1 MVDKNSEA
9 PMAATIE
16 ASKLPVNHEKTDM
29 NSIAI
34 LEAVNTSYVPFNGQ
48 QIITAMA
55 AGVAYVAMKP
65 IVENLGMSWGTQQ
78 QKLMKQL
85 DKFNCIHMN
94 MVAADGKL
102 RKLLC
107 LPLKKLNGWLFSINP
122 EKVRA
127 DIRDKLIQ
135 YQEECFT
142 VLHDYWTKGHVV
154 NPRKAKKALPG
165 KITTEQQEAIK
176 QLVMSRGQS
185 LPKEK
190 QAKAMITM
198 WSSLKSHFGCSYKEI
213 SEEQFSEA
221 LSLAARVP
229 LEGEFIGKQE
239 KKTNELSAKEANSL
253 VWLWDYANRSQAL
266 FRELYPALKHIQSNY
281 SGRCYDYGH
290 EFSYVIGT
298 ARDVLINHTRDV
310 DINEP
315 DGPTNLSAWIRLKNK
330 ELPPSVHLY

>member
-1 MVDKNSEA
+1 
-9 PMAATIE
+9 
-16 ASKLPVNHEKTDM
+16 M

-135 YQEECFT
+135 YQEECFS

-213 SEEQFSEA
+213 SEEQFTEA

-266 FRELYPALKHIQSNY
+266 FRELYPALKQIQSNY

-290 EFSYVIGT
+290 EFSYVIGM

-315 DGPTNLSAWIRLKNK
+315 EGPTNLSAWMRLKNK
-330 ELPPSVHLY
+330 ELPPSVHNY

>member
-1 MVDKNSEA
+1 
-9 PMAATIE
+9 
-16 ASKLPVNHEKTDM
+16 
-29 NSIAI
+29 
-34 LEAVNTSYVPFNGQ
+34 
-48 QIITAMA
+48 
-55 AGVAYVAMKP
+55 
-65 IVENLGMSWGTQQ
+65 
-78 QKLMKQL
+78 
-85 DKFNCIHMN
+85 MN

-213 SEEQFSEA
+213 SEEQFTEA

-239 KKTNELSAKEANSL
+239 KSTNELSAKEANSL

-266 FRELYPALKHIQSNY
+266 FRELYPALKQIQSNY